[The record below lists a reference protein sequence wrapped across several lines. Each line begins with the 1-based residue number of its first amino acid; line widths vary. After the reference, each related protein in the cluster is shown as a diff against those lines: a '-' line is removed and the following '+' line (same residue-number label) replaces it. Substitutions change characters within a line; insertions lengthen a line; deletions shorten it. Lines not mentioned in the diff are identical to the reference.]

1 VFFIVK
7 RAVTVALSLRLTVML
22 SDEPGPAKPSSQ
34 PGWFATTHWS
44 VVLAAGQTA
53 SPQAEAALEKLCG
66 AYWYPLYAYVR
77 RQGHSPHDAQDLTQG
92 FFAVLLEKNYVELAD
107 RAKGKFRSFLLTALN
122 HFLGDHRDRANALK
136 RGGGKVIISLEE
148 QTAEGRWSL
157 EPATDLSPEK
167 EYEKLWAVTVLQQAL
182 IHLRD
187 EADKAGRDELFEE
200 LKSFLEGE
208 ARPGDY
214 AAVGAKLGMTANSV
228 AVAVHRLRQRYRE
241 LVRAEI
247 ANTVA
252 SAEEI
257 EDELRHL
264 FAVLA

>member
-1 VFFIVK
+1 MAPPEDHDTSAGD
-7 RAVTVALSLRLTVML
+7 RA
-22 SDEPGPAKPSSQ
+22 K
-34 PGWFATTHWS
+34 WFATTHWS
-44 VVLAAGQTA
+44 VILTAGQNESQEA
-53 SPQAEAALEKLCG
+53 DAALEKLCRT
-66 AYWYPLYAYVR
+66 YWYPLYAFIR

-92 FFAVLLEKNYVELAD
+92 FFALLLEKDFVTLAD
-107 RAKGKFRSFLLTALN
+107 REKGKFRSFLLTALN
-122 HFLGDHRDRANALK
+122 HYLGDQRDRANAIK
-136 RGGGKVIISLEE
+136 RGGGKVMVSLEE
-148 QTAEGRWSL
+148 QTAEGRWSQ
-157 EPATDLSPEK
+157 EPATNLSPEM

-187 EADKAGRDELFEE
+187 ESDKAGRDQTFEE
-200 LKSFLEGE
+200 LKPFLEGE

-214 AAVGAKLGMTANSV
+214 AAVAAKLGMTANSV

-247 ANTVA
+247 AHTVA

-257 EDELRHL
+257 EEELRHL

>member
-1 VFFIVK
+1 M
-7 RAVTVALSLRLTVML
+7 LRLHLTAML
-22 SDEPGPAKPSSQ
+22 SDEPSPDTPSPQ
-34 PGWFATTHWS
+34 VGWFATTHWS
-44 VVLAAGQTA
+44 VVLAAGQAA
-53 SPQAEAALEKLCG
+53 SPEAEAALEKLCR
-66 AYWYPLYAYVR
+66 AYWYPLYAYIR

-92 FFAVLLEKNYVELAD
+92 FFARLLEKNWAGVAD
-107 RAKGKFRSFLLTALN
+107 REKGKFRSFLLTALN
-122 HFLGDHRDRANALK
+122 HFLGDQRDQANALK
-136 RGGGKVIISLEE
+136 RGGGKVIISLDE
-148 QTAEGRWSL
+148 QTAEGRLSM

-182 IHLRD
+182 SHLR
-187 EADKAGRDELFEE
+187 EETDKTGRGQMFEG
-200 LKSFLEGE
+200 LKPFLEGE
-208 ARPGDY
+208 TRPGDY
-214 AAVGAKLGMTANSV
+214 AAVAAKLGMTANSA
-228 AVAVHRLRQRYRE
+228 AVTVHRLRQRYRE